1 MHKQERGFSFVET
14 LVALAV
20 ITTLL
25 SFVVP
30 IYLTGKS
37 FTNGR
42 MLENQAR
49 MLAQSQIEKQLSDL
63 KISKSTRLI
72 KPFQIEEEVTHVQSL
87 WNIQVKIKWKNTHG
101 QTRSIKLEVYRFQN
115 VDSPT

>member
-1 MHKQERGFSFVET
+1 MYKQERGFSFIET

-30 IYLTGKS
+30 LYLTGKS
-37 FTNGR
+37 FTKGR
-42 MLENQAR
+42 ILENQAR
-49 MLAQSQIEKQLSDL
+49 MLAQSEIEKQLSDL
-63 KISKSTRLI
+63 KISKKIRSM
-72 KPFQIEEEVTHVQSL
+72 KPFQIEEEVTRVQGL

-101 QTRSIKLEVYRFQN
+101 QIRSIKLEVYRYQN